1 MPGRERPLIVL
12 LAAAETSASVLY
24 GLYDVLVSVGAVFP
38 DMTSGSPG
46 VEVLDVRI
54 ATADGRPFRCV
65 GNVPVEPHAALGD
78 VETPDAIVVCDMYT
92 PIETPPTGRYP
103 REVDAL
109 RSAHAQGALVASVCT
124 GSLLLAEAGLL
135 DGRDAATH
143 WAYRD
148 LFTRCYPDVRLRDE
162 QTLCLSSE
170 ADGIITAGGV
180 TAWHDLAIHLIARF
194 CGQRHALETAKVF
207 LISGHAEGQSPYA
220 VFASRPTGEDR
231 VVDDAQQWLADNYA
245 VSNPIKRMAE
255 RSGLTYR
262 TFARRFNN
270 ATGHSPIEYLQALR
284 VEEAKQML
292 EVEGMDV
299 GAIAASVGY
308 HDPTSFSRVFKRMA
322 GLTPAAY
329 RRKFAPPA
337 ASDGPRRPP
346 AVRLQKG

>member
-24 GLYDVLVSVGAVFP
+24 GLYDVLLSVGAVFP
-38 DMTSGSPG
+38 DMTCGTPG
-46 VEVLDVRI
+46 DEALDVQI

-78 VETPDAIVVCDMYT
+78 IATPDAIVVCDMYT
-92 PIETPPTGRYP
+92 PIETPPAGRYP
-103 REVDAL
+103 REVEAL
-109 RSAHAQGALVASVCT
+109 RSAHAHGALVASVCT

-148 LFTRCYPDVRLRDE
+148 LFARCYPKVRLRDE
-162 QTLCLSSE
+162 QALCLSCQ
-170 ADGIITAGGV
+170 AQGIVTAGGV

-194 CGQRHALETAKVF
+194 CGQRHAIETAKVF

-231 VVDDAQQWLADNYA
+231 IIDDAQQWLARNYA
-245 VSNPIKRMAE
+245 VSNPVEGMAE
-255 RSGLTYR
+255 RSGLTSR
-262 TFARRFNN
+262 TFARRFRS
-270 ATGHSPIEYLQALR
+270 ATGHAPIEYLQALR

-292 EVEGMDV
+292 EVESTDV
-299 GAIAASVGY
+299 VEIAASVGY
-308 HDPTSFSRVFKRMA
+308 QNPTSFSRVFKRMA

-329 RRKFAPPA
+329 RKKFAPPRGA
-337 ASDGPRRPP
+337 
-346 AVRLQKG
+346 